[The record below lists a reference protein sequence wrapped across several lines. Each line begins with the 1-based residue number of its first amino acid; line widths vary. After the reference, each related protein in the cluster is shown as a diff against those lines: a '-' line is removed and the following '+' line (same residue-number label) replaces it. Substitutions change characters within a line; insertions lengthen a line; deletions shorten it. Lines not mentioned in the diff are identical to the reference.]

1 VYRLFIDEV
10 GHDNLKAS
18 SSSQEKHLCLLGV
31 ILNGRGHLDLT
42 QRMNTL
48 KVDCFGNANAI
59 LHRRDIID
67 RTPPF
72 DTLKD
77 PEIVNKYNAGM
88 MAIFQEAQY
97 TALAVQID
105 KQAHIAKYR
114 VWQFRPYQYC
124 LTVIVERYVS
134 WLKDLSA
141 KIGRTQTGDVIVEW
155 RGVKPNRYL
164 EESYSRL
171 YRNGTENVC
180 AADMRKYLSSSQ
192 LKIEN
197 KEANV
202 AGLQLADLLA
212 SPANRYLVCRN
223 AGIRMTAPFGREVM
237 KILIKYKFRRSPR
250 GRLDGYG
257 VKCLP

>member
-1 VYRLFIDEV
+1 MYRLFIDEV
-10 GHDNLKAS
+10 GHDNLRGS
-18 SSSQEKHLCLLGV
+18 SSAQEKHLCLLGV

-42 QRMNTL
+42 QRMNAL
-48 KVDCFGNANAI
+48 KIECFGNANVVF
-59 LHRRDIID
+59 HRREIID

-77 PEIVNKYNAGM
+77 PKVVDKYNVAM
-88 MAIFQEAQY
+88 MTLFEEAQY

-105 KQAHIAKYR
+105 KQAHLAKYL
-114 VWQFRPYQYC
+114 VWHFRPYQYC

-134 WLKDLSA
+134 WLKDISE
-141 KIGRTQTGDVIVEW
+141 KIGKTQTGDVMVEW
-155 RGVKPNRYL
+155 RGIKPNKYL

-171 YRNGTENVC
+171 YQKGTENVC
-180 AADMRKYLSSSQ
+180 AADMQNYLSSSQ
-192 LKIEN
+192 LKIEK
-197 KEANV
+197 KEANI

-212 SPANRYLVCRN
+212 SPASRYLICRK

-237 KILIKYKFRRSPR
+237 KILIKYKFRRSAS